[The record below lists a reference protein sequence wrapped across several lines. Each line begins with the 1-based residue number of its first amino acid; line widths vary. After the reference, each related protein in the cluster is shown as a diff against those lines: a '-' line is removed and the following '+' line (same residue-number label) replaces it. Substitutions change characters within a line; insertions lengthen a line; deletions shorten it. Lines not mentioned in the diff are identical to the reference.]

1 MSEKKAEQPG
11 AITMRSDFEVEIRER
26 GRGKDGEI
34 VYADRRIFMQLLV
47 YRAGEDVALDWAFD
61 ELEAGLKETGLGGVI
76 YRDLNDPRGLGLLTF
91 SLEPADFVR
100 DLGKIFSKAPA
111 ARLEARPEFT
121 MIGRS
126 YSTGYEQ
133 DLEFWLVERPKR
145 NVLNPDWPWA
155 IWYPLRRTGSF
166 NQLEPRERGAILR
179 EHGTIG
185 MAYGDRDLAHDI
197 RLACHGLDAADNEF
211 LIGLVGKE
219 LYPLSHIVQ
228 TMRSTR
234 QTSEFMEGLGPFF
247 VGYAE
252 RRVEPGK

>member
-1 MSEKKAEQPG
+1 MSEKKAEQTG
-11 AITMRSDFEVEIRER
+11 AITMRSDYEVEIRER
-26 GRGKDGEI
+26 GRSKDGEI

-145 NVLNPDWPWA
+145 N
-155 IWYPLRRTGSF
+155 
-166 NQLEPRERGAILR
+166 
-179 EHGTIG
+179 
-185 MAYGDRDLAHDI
+185 
-197 RLACHGLDAADNEF
+197 
-211 LIGLVGKE
+211 
-219 LYPLSHIVQ
+219 
-228 TMRSTR
+228 
-234 QTSEFMEGLGPFF
+234 
-247 VGYAE
+247 
-252 RRVEPGK
+252 